1 MICEWFDLKT
11 TQTIFSDLASKLVA
25 TVFSDLVLKPVAR
38 VFQFG
43 SQNRQIQFGDLCIK
57 IIMTVSWFGIQN
69 QADFSFSVTPQ
80 N

>member
-1 MICEWFDLKT
+1 VVWPQ
-11 TQTIFSDLASKLVA
+11 TQSDDFLRFGLKLVA
-25 TVFSDLVLKPVAR
+25 TVFSVLVLKPVAR